1 VVVKKPTPT
10 APPVMRGR
18 HTLGLVDRESTVV
31 GSIGQVIVPTRGAAG
46 AGEVLLVVR
55 GAPEA
60 YFAWSD
66 GAIPRGARVLV
77 VDVRGARTVDVVAWD
92 GRGETSPSTA

>member
-1 VVVKKPTPT
+1 
-10 APPVMRGR
+10 MRGGP
-18 HTLGLVDRESTVV
+18 TLGYVDRDRTVV

-46 AGEVLLVVR
+46 AGEILLVVC

-60 YFAWSD
+60 YLAWSD
-66 GAIPRGARVLV
+66 HAIPRGARVLV

-92 GRGETSPSTA
+92 GRGEATP